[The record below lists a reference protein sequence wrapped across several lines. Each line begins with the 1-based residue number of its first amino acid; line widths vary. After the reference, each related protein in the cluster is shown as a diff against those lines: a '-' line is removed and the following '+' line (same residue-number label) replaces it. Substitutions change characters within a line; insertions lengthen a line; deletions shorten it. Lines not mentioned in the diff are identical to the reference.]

1 MFSEY
6 PMQLIFP
13 GMEMPD
19 GGELSND
26 TPYLKQLLAEIKQY
40 KERQWTLKNSSPKAK
55 VESKPS
61 KPEVRHHVSVLSAHA
76 RPPTP
81 VRQARLGKRITR
93 KNEDEVAPGWL
104 KAG

>member
-6 PMQLIFP
+6 PQQLIFP

-26 TPYLKQLLAEIKQY
+26 TPHLKQLLAEIKQY

-55 VESKPS
+55 VENKPS
-61 KPEVRHHVSVLSAHA
+61 KPEARRHVSVLSAHEKTSA
-76 RPPTP
+76 P
-81 VRQARLGKRITR
+81 VRQALLGKRITR
-93 KNEDEVAPGWL
+93 KIEDEVAPGWL